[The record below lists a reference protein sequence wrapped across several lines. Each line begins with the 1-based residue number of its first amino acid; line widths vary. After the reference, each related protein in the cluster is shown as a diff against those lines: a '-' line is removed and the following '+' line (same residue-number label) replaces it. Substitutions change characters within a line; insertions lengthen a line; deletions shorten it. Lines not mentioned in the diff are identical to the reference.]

1 MSMASTSV
9 SDESSGKQLQVT
21 FMLPRL
27 NRMSNWQS
35 INSVFIESGK
45 LESALV
51 AYERALLWREALDLA
66 TRLDIGD
73 ESLSELSYRIGGK
86 YVSVSLVFPFQ

>member
-1 MSMASTSV
+1 M
-9 SDESSGKQLQVT
+9 
-21 FMLPRL
+21 
-27 NRMSNWQS
+27 
-35 INSVFIESGK
+35 
-45 LESALV
+45 

-86 YVSVSLVFPFQ
+86 YVSVSLVFLFQ